1 MTDLQESRREFLKQC
16 ACFAGGVGLA
26 STFGSFQ
33 LASAAVGPGDAFNDY
48 RALVCVFLFG
58 GNDSF
63 NMFVPTGTAEYQAY
77 ADARQNLAVPQASLL
92 GVTPAGQSAT
102 YGFHSDCAPLHGL
115 FTSGQLAVVSNVG
128 PLLNPT
134 TRAQYQAKSVPLP
147 PRLFSHNDQMAQWQT
162 LQANSQIKSG
172 WAGRVSDRFSQVI
185 PSAQQQFA
193 TNISL
198 SGTNLF
204 QTGASSAPYGVSS
217 SGVPVL
223 RGLRTTNTREAA
235 RRAVFESFL
244 TDANLASRHPFLRE
258 FSQVQRRARDQAET
272 IGAALDAM
280 TPLTTVFPSGRL
292 ADQLQMVARLMAIR
306 STLTVQRQI
315 FYVGMGGW
323 DTHGDQGRRQP
334 LLLNELSQALS
345 AFNVSTTELG
355 LNDKVVTFTNSDFGR
370 TLTSNGDG
378 SDHGWGGHSLVMGG
392 SVVGNRLYGTFPSL
406 EIGGP
411 DDTRGG
417 RLIPTTSADQY
428 GATIA
433 RWFGMADADLN
444 LAFPNL
450 SNFTTRNLG
459 FMTP

>member
-1 MTDLQESRREFLKQC
+1 MTDLHTSRREFLRQC
-16 ACFAGGVGLA
+16 ACVAGGVGFA

-63 NMFVPTGTAEYQAY
+63 NMFVPTGAAAYQTY
-77 ADARQNLAVPQASLL
+77 ADSRQNLAIPQANLL
-92 GVTPAGQSAT
+92 GVAPLGQSEP
-102 YGFHSDCAPLHGL
+102 YGFHSDCAPLQRM
-115 FTSGQLAVVSNVG
+115 FNSGQLAVVSNVG
-128 PLLNPT
+128 PLLAPT
-134 TRAQYQAKSVPLP
+134 TRAQYQARSVPLP
-147 PRLFSHNDQMAQWQT
+147 PRLFSHNDQQAIWQT
-162 LQANSQIKSG
+162 LQANAQVKNG
-172 WAGRVSDRFSQVI
+172 WAGRVADRFSQVI

-204 QTGASSAPYGVSS
+204 QTGATSAPYGVSA

-223 RGLRTTNTREAA
+223 RGLRTSNTQEAA
-235 RRAVFESFL
+235 RRAVFESL
-244 TDANLASRHPFLRE
+244 LSDAGLASRHPFLRE

-272 IGAALDAM
+272 IGAALDAL
-280 TPLTTVFPSGRL
+280 TPLTTTFPTSRL
-292 ADQLQMVARLMAIR
+292 GGQLEMVARLIAIR
-306 STLTVQRQI
+306 STLTVRRQI
-315 FYVGMGGW
+315 FFVGMGGW
-323 DTHGDQGRRQP
+323 DTHGDQARRQP
-334 LLLNELSQALS
+334 QLLSDLSQALE
-345 AFNVSTTELG
+345 AFNLATTELG
-355 LNDKVVTFTNSDFGR
+355 LNDQIVTFTNSDFGR

-392 SVVGNRLYGTFPSL
+392 SVIGQRLYGTFPSL

-411 DDTRGG
+411 DDARGG

-444 LAFPNL
+444 AAFPNL
-450 SNFTTRNLG
+450 SNFTTRDLG

>member
-1 MTDLQESRREFLKQC
+1 MTDLQTSRREFLRQC
-16 ACFAGGVGLA
+16 ACVAGGVGFA

-33 LASAAVGPGDAFNDY
+33 LASAAVGPGDSFNDY

-63 NMFVPTGTAEYQAY
+63 NMFVPTGTAAYQAY
-77 ADARQNLAVPQASLL
+77 ADARQNLAVPTSSLL
-92 GVTPAGQSAT
+92 GVTPLGQSEP
-102 YGFHSDCAPLHGL
+102 YGFHSDCAPLHRM
-115 FTSGQLAVVSNVG
+115 FNSGQLAVVSNVG
-128 PLLNPT
+128 TLLAPT
-134 TRAQYQAKSVPLP
+134 TRAQYQARSVPLP
-147 PRLFSHNDQMAQWQT
+147 PRLFSHNDQQALWQT
-162 LQANSQIKSG
+162 LQANSQVKNG
-172 WAGRVSDRFSQVI
+172 WAGRVADRFSQVI

-204 QTGASSAPYGVSS
+204 QTGASSSPYGVSS
-217 SGVPVL
+217 GGVPVL
-223 RGLRTTNTREAA
+223 RGLRASNTREAA
-235 RRAVFESFL
+235 RRAVFEGLL

-272 IGAALDAM
+272 IGTALDAL
-280 TPLTTVFPSGRL
+280 TPLTTTFPSSRL
-292 ADQLQMVARLMAIR
+292 GDQLQMVSRLIAIR
-306 STLTVQRQI
+306 STLNVRRQI
-315 FYVGMGGW
+315 FFVGMGGF
-323 DTHGDQGRRQP
+323 DTHGDQARRQP
-334 LLLNELSQALS
+334 QLLGDLSQALE
-345 AFNVSTTELG
+345 AFNLATTELG
-355 LNDKVVTFTNSDFGR
+355 LNDQIVTFTNSDFGR

-378 SDHGWGGHSLVMGG
+378 SDHGWGGHALVMGG
-392 SVVGNRLYGTFPSL
+392 SVVGQRLYGTFPSL

-444 LAFPNL
+444 AAFPNL